1 MNYFLNIVIGSLVVI
16 ILGFGFSFN
25 LYLNQQVS
33 LKDLNPTNTS
43 KSNENKIKLFEDYSS
58 QTLKIAVLNGCG
70 ISGLGNS
77 YGNILTNRYGLQV
90 TRIENAD
97 NFNYEMTTIVI
108 LSRDNPNIENLLTI
122 MGTNINAGNVEF
134 DATINPDEDIQII
147 IGKDY
152 QDFLNLNQ

>member
-16 ILGFGFSFN
+16 IIGFGFSFN

-33 LKDLNPTNTS
+33 LKDLNPRNS
-43 KSNENKIKLFEDYSS
+43 PKSNENKIKLFEDYSS

>member
-1 MNYFLNIVIGSLVVI
+1 LNYFLNIVIGSLVVI
-16 ILGFGFSFN
+16 IIGFGFSFN
-25 LYLNQQVS
+25 LYLNPQVP
-33 LKDLNPTNTS
+33 LKDLNQTNTP
-43 KSNENKIKLFEDYSS
+43 KSSENKIKLFEDYSS

-70 ISGLGNS
+70 ISGAGNS

-90 TRIENAD
+90 TRIDNAD

-108 LSRDNPNIENLLTI
+108 LSKDNPNIENLLTI

-134 DATINPDEDIQII
+134 DATINPIEDIQII